1 MKKILLVLVA
11 VMLLATPMLLLA
23 EEGGGEG
30 NGENGVGDIPD
41 INPIAALKTIIQ
53 YAFYV
58 LMILAVF
65 FLIIAGFMFVT
76 ARGNEE
82 QIKKART
89 MLTYA
94 VIGVVVAILAQGAIT
109 FIESILR
116 TAGD

>member
-1 MKKILLVLVA
+1 MKKILLALVV

-23 EEGGGEG
+23 EEGGGE
-30 NGENGVGDIPD
+30 ENGVGEVPD

-58 LMILAVF
+58 LMILAVL
-65 FLIIAGFMFVT
+65 FLIMAGFMFVT
-76 ARGNEE
+76 ARGNED

-116 TAGD
+116 GAGEN